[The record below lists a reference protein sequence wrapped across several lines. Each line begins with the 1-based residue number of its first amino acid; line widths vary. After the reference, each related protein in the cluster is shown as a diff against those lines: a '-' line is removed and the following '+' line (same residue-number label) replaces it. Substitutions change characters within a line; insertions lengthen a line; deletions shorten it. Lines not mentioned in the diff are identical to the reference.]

1 MAMQKR
7 ANLRLPPE
15 INRVLYIRNLPYKIT
30 AEEMYDIFGKYGA
43 IRQIRVGNTP
53 DTRGR
58 YWYLSNEHCSAPVD
72 CFVLG
77 TAFVIYEDIFDAKNA
92 CDHLSGFNV
101 CNRYLV
107 VLYYQASK
115 AFDKMNLDKEKEKL
129 AKTQAKYGLNT

>member
-15 INRVLYIRNLPYKIT
+15 INRVLYVRNLPYKVT
-30 AEEMYDIFGKYGA
+30 GEEMYDIFGKYGA

-53 DTRGR
+53 DTRGKEIF
-58 YWYLSNEHCSAPVD
+58 YFFEIFNLLLIS
-72 CFVLG
+72 LG
-77 TAFVIYEDIFDAKNA
+77 TAFVVYEDIFDAKNA

-107 VLYYQASK
+107 VLYYQATK
-115 AFDKMNLDKEKEKL
+115 AFDKINLDKEKEKL